1 MGFSVVG
8 RTFAAALALSVLT
21 IAGCG
26 TFDPRHSEDEW
37 NLPTRENTDS
47 AMIIGR
53 IAMPEDKKENPD
65 ELYLNLFSVV
75 FTKEGGG
82 YICGGTMPCGEEAF
96 TMYNSYFVVPNL
108 KPGVKYY
115 FQGFATGRVWN
126 SLPVDYDKPIVL
138 KPGQILFVG
147 GHDYLDG
154 GNKLFGPGAFSL
166 RPNKKPTELEAL
178 QWLYGRSS
186 GSGWEAVIGNRI
198 KALGGKVAAPQQAPA
213 PSAKK

>member
-1 MGFSVVG
+1 MGFSTVS
-8 RTFAAALALSVLT
+8 RTFAAALALSTLL

-26 TFDPRHSEDEW
+26 TFDPRYSEDES
-37 NLPTRENTDS
+37 NLPKKEAADS

-65 ELYLNLFSVV
+65 ELYLYLFSVV

-82 YICGGTMPCGEEAF
+82 YICRGTMPCGEEAF
-96 TMYNSYFVVPNL
+96 TMYNNYFVVPNL

-138 KPGQILFVG
+138 RPGQILFVG
-147 GHDYLDG
+147 GHDYIDG
-154 GNKLFGPGAFSL
+154 GSGFFGPGSFNL

-178 QWLYGRSS
+178 QWLYGRSG
-186 GSGWEAVIGNRI
+186 GSGWESTIASRI
-198 KALGGKVAAPQQAPA
+198 KALGGRSATAQQAPA